1 MAVTVLKNDVLLPSL
16 HKVMR
21 WMGAP
26 SPGALFD
33 KHFAGGERPSRE
45 TLERIAQG
53 KGRLQRGTR
62 AILDG
67 FFEKQTPV
75 VLENV
80 HHFLTTGE
88 GCVGFGSSTWI
99 GWVSGLPD
107 AVKAEY
113 PYTLSLLEAIVQLE
127 TLIIGQ
133 QRGSPD
139 LTAALESTMAL
150 HPALCLYEQASH
162 PASQVNTMLLIL
174 SALDA
179 EYSAGHWLIDPHVGL
194 LHGLIQFKRD
204 GHYEDYNRALWERLL
219 QIISDQQPS
228 VTSWNQLDALK
239 ANYEPGEKDLE
250 SIEKKLRRYR
260 TGKNTREFG
269 TLIDEVCGACWTE
282 RETAQE
288 IAELFRLLH
297 RGAALFDALSVG
309 RKDIDLSAL
318 EAEIA
323 YSAFFVFHEK
333 RLASI

>member
-1 MAVTVLKNDVLLPSL
+1 MPIYVLKEDVLLPSL

-21 WMGAP
+21 WIGAP

-33 KHFAGGERPSRE
+33 KHFAGGESPSRE
-45 TLERIAQG
+45 TIERIAQG
-53 KGRLQRGTR
+53 KGTLQRR
-62 AILDG
+62 SQAKLDS
-67 FFEKQTPV
+67 FFGKQTPV
-75 VLENV
+75 VMENV

-88 GCVGFGSSTWI
+88 GCIGFGSSTWM

-107 AVKAEY
+107 PVKAEY

-133 QRGSPD
+133 QRGSMD
-139 LTAALESTMAL
+139 LTAALKSTMAL

-228 VTSWNQLDALK
+228 VTSWNQLDALM
-239 ANYEPGEKDLE
+239 ANQEPGEKDLE

-260 TGKNTREFG
+260 TGKNSREFSA
-269 TLIDEVCGACWTE
+269 LIGEVCGVCWKE
-282 RETAQE
+282 REAAQE
-288 IAELFRLLH
+288 IADLFQLLH
-297 RGAALFDALSVG
+297 RGATLFDSMSVG
-309 RKDIDLSAL
+309 NKDIDLSGAA
-318 EAEIA
+318 AETA
-323 YSAFFVFHEK
+323 YTTYFAFHEK
-333 RLASI
+333 RLTGA